1 MAMITIIM
9 IIIMMM
15 IMVRMVYRV
24 RVKYPLLQA
33 DISPT
38 F

>member
-1 MAMITIIM
+1 MAMITII
-9 IIIMMM
+9 M